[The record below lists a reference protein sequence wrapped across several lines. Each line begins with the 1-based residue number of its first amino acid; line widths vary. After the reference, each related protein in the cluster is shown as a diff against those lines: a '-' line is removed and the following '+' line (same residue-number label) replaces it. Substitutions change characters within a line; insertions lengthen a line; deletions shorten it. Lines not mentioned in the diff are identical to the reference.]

1 MPQKHLSDE
10 QMRRILEDSDG
21 EDEFSR
27 RLEDL
32 DSHDEDDLESGT
44 YVYNAQDI
52 PMLSVEEDLISIQQ
66 FIDIT
71 NK

>member
-1 MPQKHLSDE
+1 MPLKHLSDE

-27 RLEDL
+27 QLEDL

-52 PMLSVEEDLISIQQ
+52 PMLSVD
-66 FIDIT
+66 
-71 NK
+71 